1 MRVCV
6 CVAAQLGKHVLA
18 SMDTASSGAMVDGR
32 VAPAAS
38 PQQVTSAASATIA
51 KINTLKSGQLKEILR
66 SLDLEAKGST
76 ADLQKRLLQ
85 AAASSGATA
94 AAISRHAHVNTALPE
109 KKASPSPKKKAASP
123 AAKSLI
129 SSRGKFPARS
139 VVVHWTGRER
149 RESIDVS
156 EGETVGGL
164 KSKIASNVIFANPA
178 SAVQKLV

>member
-85 AAASSGATA
+85 AAASSGLPSSGTTRCRLAARALELRALSTA
-94 AAISRHAHVNTALPE
+94 AL
-109 KKASPSPKKKAASP
+109 
-123 AAKSLI
+123 
-129 SSRGKFPARS
+129 ARS
-139 VVVHWTGRER
+139 ARLARATSCR
-149 RESIDVS
+149 RPC
-156 EGETVGGL
+156 L
-164 KSKIASNVIFANPA
+164 
-178 SAVQKLV
+178 